1 MNAFFVVIASRTDAA
16 AAHFAAGAGSL
27 VRMMTPADLSQ
38 PGWSLHFPGTGPST
52 AVIAGEPV
60 ASGTIAGV
68 LTRLPAVT
76 EHDLPHIIAADRAYV
91 AVEMTAFLL
100 AWLTSLSCPLVNR
113 PSAQCLSGPY
123 WREAQWIRAANR
135 LGIPAVPAMLGTRRT
150 RRVHDEG
157 EDGTTSVVVIG
168 RQHVGTA
175 DPVLVAHAHALADAA
190 GVELLSVRFDGEGPS
205 ARFVAA
211 SMWPDLDDAGV
222 SDAVLR
228 LMRSRAAAHG
238 DLREAG

>member
-1 MNAFFVVIASRTDAA
+1 MNSFFVVIASRTDVA

-38 PGWSLHFPGTGPST
+38 PGWSLHLPGTGPST

-60 ASGTIAGV
+60 ASSTIAGV
-68 LTRLPAVT
+68 LTRLPVVT
-76 EHDLPHIIAADRAYV
+76 EHDLPHIIAADRGYV
-91 AVEMTAFLL
+91 AAEMTAFLL
-100 AWLTSLSCPLVNR
+100 AWLTSLPCPLVNR
-113 PSAQCLSGPY
+113 PPAQCLSGPH

-150 RRVHDEG
+150 TRVRDDG
-157 EDGTTSVVVIG
+157 GDGTTGVVVIG

-211 SMWPDLDDAGV
+211 SMWPDLDDARV

-228 LMRSRAAAHG
+228 LMRSRAARG
-238 DLREAG
+238 DQWEAE

>member
-38 PGWSLHFPGTGPST
+38 RGWSLHLPGTGPST

-60 ASGTIAGV
+60 ASRTIAGV

-135 LGIPAVPAMLGTRRT
+135 LKVPATG
-150 RRVHDEG
+150 RVICWDSQLPG
-157 EDGTTSVVVIG
+157 FG
-168 RQHVGTA
+168 
-175 DPVLVAHAHALADAA
+175 
-190 GVELLSVRFDGEGPS
+190 
-205 ARFVAA
+205 
-211 SMWPDLDDAGV
+211 
-222 SDAVLR
+222 LR
-228 LMRSRAAAHG
+228 LGIRPNRVGFVVFPSRLIRFGRIDWPPEHDFAEPVCNLVPPKLELVDSTVG
-238 DLREAG
+238 E

>member
-1 MNAFFVVIASRTDAA
+1 MNSCFVVIASRADAA
-16 AAHFAAGAGSL
+16 AARFAAGAGGL

-38 PGWSLHFPGTGPST
+38 PGWSLHLPGTGPST

-60 ASGTIAGV
+60 ASRTIVGV

-113 PSAQCLSGPY
+113 PSAQCLSGPH

-150 RRVHDEG
+150 RRVHDDG

-190 GVELLSVRFDGEGPS
+190 VVELLSVRFDGEGPS

-211 SMWPDLDDAGV
+211 SISPDLDDARV

-228 LMRSRAAAHG
+228 LMRSRAAARG

>member
-1 MNAFFVVIASRTDAA
+1 MNSFFVVIASRADTAA
-16 AAHFAAGAGSL
+16 ARFAAGAGSL

-38 PGWSLHFPGTGPST
+38 PGWSLHLPGTGPSM

-60 ASGTIAGV
+60 ASRTIAGV

-91 AVEMTAFLL
+91 AAEMTAFLL
-100 AWLTSLSCPLVNR
+100 AWLTSLPCPLVNR
-113 PSAQCLSGPY
+113 PSAQCLSGPH

-150 RRVHDEG
+150 RRVCDEG

-190 GVELLSVRFDGEGPS
+190 GVDLLSVRFDGDGSS

-211 SMWPDLDDAGV
+211 SLWPDLDDTRV
-222 SDAVLR
+222 SDAVLQ
-228 LMRSRAAAHG
+228 LMRGRAAAHG